1 MLQPIG
7 GSETGGELQGL
18 EAVAERA
25 SLPRAA
31 KIALGAE
38 ILALGAVHVQE
49 LSAEDWQG
57 LGCWAMLRPF
67 EQRRLLATLAWF
79 ASQ

>member
-1 MLQPIG
+1 MHPAG
-7 GSETGGELQGL
+7 GGGTGGELQGL
-18 EAVAERA
+18 EAVAEKA

-31 KIALGAE
+31 KVALGAE
-38 ILALGAVHVQE
+38 ILGLGAVHVQE
-49 LSAEDWQG
+49 LTAEDWQG
-57 LGCWAMLRPF
+57 LGSWAMLRPF